1 MCADLAINGFIP
13 CNRHCTS
20 CPGTF
25 ACFFP
30 KDNKSES
37 LPKYFEKHFFQ
48 VTVIIL
54 LVQEINGKSV
64 FFRQIEIVLKVVLE
78 AFRISN
84 SNIFKCRC
92 SMSQLLSLLPEIPRL
107 LGMFPQKRQRK

>member
-1 MCADLAINGFIP
+1 M
-13 CNRHCTS
+13 
-20 CPGTF
+20 
-25 ACFFP
+25 FFP

-64 FFRQIEIVLKVVLE
+64 FFSDK
-78 AFRISN
+78 
-84 SNIFKCRC
+84 
-92 SMSQLLSLLPEIPRL
+92 
-107 LGMFPQKRQRK
+107 

>member
-1 MCADLAINGFIP
+1 MCADLATNGFIP

-20 CPGTF
+20 CSGTF
-25 ACFFP
+25 AFFPP

-64 FFRQIEIVLKVVLE
+64 FFSDK
-78 AFRISN
+78 
-84 SNIFKCRC
+84 
-92 SMSQLLSLLPEIPRL
+92 
-107 LGMFPQKRQRK
+107 

>member
-64 FFRQIEIVLKVVLE
+64 FFRQQISAHDAFLE
-78 AFRISN
+78 
-84 SNIFKCRC
+84 
-92 SMSQLLSLLPEIPRL
+92 
-107 LGMFPQKRQRK
+107 